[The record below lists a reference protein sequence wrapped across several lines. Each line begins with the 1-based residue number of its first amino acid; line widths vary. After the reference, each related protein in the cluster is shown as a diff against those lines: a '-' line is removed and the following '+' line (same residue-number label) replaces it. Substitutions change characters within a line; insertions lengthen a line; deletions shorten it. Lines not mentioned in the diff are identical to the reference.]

1 MADAARHHRVQ
12 HRMSSQDVATLEPN
26 ATVPTHRRTGKPLKV
41 TGKVSALLDMMIET
55 GKRYPE
61 AAPLVGMH
69 VRAAR
74 KALDQQHVLNELR
87 RRKQVFRASISS
99 GNILR
104 LAELRDQD
112 DNKMAAIGA
121 IKVLE
126 QIDDDPASNATRNHA
141 PGVVIVIGSGASVTA
156 PQRSIDAKPLNIN
169 DAGREPELIEP
180 EE

>member
-1 MADAARHHRVQ
+1 
-12 HRMSSQDVATLEPN
+12 
-26 ATVPTHRRTGKPLKV
+26 
-41 TGKVSALLDMMIET
+41 
-55 GKRYPE
+55 
-61 AAPLVGMH
+61 
-69 VRAAR
+69 
-74 KALDQQHVLNELR
+74 
-87 RRKQVFRASISS
+87 VFRASISS